1 VEASQ
6 YARESG
12 NDGIRDCIRG
22 IFFFGT
28 PHQGLRIAELRDM
41 VDEESDYHLKIQNL
55 LTQLAE
61 GSEFLENQKEALS
74 QIWHNF
80 SGKVFTFYETEKTG
94 SINKVGIR
102 YSGVLIRVVNVDSW
116 HREFSKEAVMRY
128 KWCRDCRLS
137 FTFQTNV
144 AFQSILI
151 TQTWLSSISLRA
163 EHIKQ
168 LLHISRSVLV
178 CDQLIEL
185 LLRWNKN

>member
-1 VEASQ
+1 MEASQ

-116 HREFSKEAVMRY
+116 HREFSKEAAMRY

-168 LLHISRSVLV
+168 LLHISRSVSV